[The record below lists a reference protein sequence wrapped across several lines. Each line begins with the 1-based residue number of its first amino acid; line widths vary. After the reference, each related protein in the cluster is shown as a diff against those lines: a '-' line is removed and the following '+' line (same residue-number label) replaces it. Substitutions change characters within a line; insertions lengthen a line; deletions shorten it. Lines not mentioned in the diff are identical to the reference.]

1 MLSAARSEAAHAQHQ
16 ETTKDMARIA
26 PLNAKGTRDYLPRD
40 LVHRNRVFGIL
51 RETFERYGYEPL
63 ETPAIERSDVLTGKY
78 GEEEKLLFY
87 ILKRG
92 RELESSARRLEGI
105 AAGQVRDQESS
116 TAGEL
121 SRILADEALRY
132 DLTVP
137 LTRVIAAHQ
146 NDLVFPFRRY
156 QMQPVWRA
164 DRPQRGRYREFYQC
178 DVDCVGSRS
187 MAVDAE
193 MAAIHHEVF
202 NRLGFTTFVTRI
214 NHRGVLDALME
225 GCGVAPELRVGAM
238 TAIDKLDKIGPEG
251 VRGELVKVGLSVGSV
266 DRLMEAIG
274 ISGAPQAVAEA
285 LKPLL
290 GTMETGETG
299 LRELDEVFAYLQMMG
314 VPAERYIFDLSLVR
328 ALSYY
333 TGTIYETVLTDSKLG
348 SLGAGGRY
356 DRLIG
361 QFTGRDMPCVGISFG
376 IERIFDAIA
385 EKGLEPAMTAA
396 TTVQA
401 LVTLFASET
410 LAPSFALASELRTAG
425 IRTEVYTEPKELGP
439 QLSFAN
445 RKGIPLA
452 VILGPDELAHGIV
465 RLRDLRS
472 GVQRDVLRAEAVAQ
486 AQAMLAGE

>member
-1 MLSAARSEAAHAQHQ
+1 
-16 ETTKDMARIA
+16 MARIA

-87 ILKRG
+87 VLKRG
-92 RELESSARRLEGI
+92 RELESSARRLTGI
-105 AAGQVRDQESS
+105 AAGQERDQESS
-116 TAGEL
+116 TSESSAGEL
-121 SRILADEALRY
+121 SRIFADEALRY

-137 LTRVIAAHQ
+137 LTRVVAAHQ

-164 DRPQRGRYREFYQC
+164 ERPQHGRYREFYQC

-187 MAVDAE
+187 MTVDAE
-193 MAAIHHEVF
+193 MAAVHHEVF
-202 NRLGFTTFVTRI
+202 SRLGFTTFVTRI

-225 GCGVAPELRVGAM
+225 GCGVAPELRVSAL
-238 TAIDKLDKIGPEG
+238 TAVDKLDKIGTDG
-251 VRGELVKVGLSVGSV
+251 VHSELVKVGLPAGSV

-274 ISGAPQAVAEA
+274 ISGAPQAVVEA

-290 GTMETGETG
+290 GASENGATG
-299 LRELDEVFAYLQMMG
+299 LRELDQVFAYLQMMG
-314 VPAERYIFDLSLVR
+314 VPAERYTFDLSLVR

-348 SLGAGGRY
+348 SLGGGGRY

-385 EKGLEPAMTAA
+385 EKGLEPAVAEA

-401 LVTLFASET
+401 LVTLFAPET
-410 LAPSFALASELRTAG
+410 LAPSFAVASELRNAG
-425 IRTEVYTEPKELGP
+425 IRTEVYAEPKELRA
-439 QLSFAN
+439 QLTFAN

-452 VILGPDELAHGIV
+452 VILGPDELARGAVVI
-465 RLRDLRS
+465 RDLRS
-472 GVQRDVLRAEAVAQ
+472 GVQRDVPRTEAVAQ